1 MSWEKDVEELRRRQA
16 LAQAM
21 GGEERVAKHRALGKL
36 TVRERVDRLLDPGSF
51 HEVGSITGSAEY
63 GPNGEMI
70 GFTPVPFIFGRGLID
85 GRPVVVAG
93 DDFTVR
99 GGSAD
104 MAGKRKQEVAEQMAR
119 ELRLPMIRLID
130 GSGGGGSVK
139 TYEQTGF
146 TYVPAN
152 PAWDDVVAN
161 LATVPVVSL
170 ALGSVAGLGAARAV
184 TSHYSMIVK
193 GTAQMFIA
201 GPPVVKQIGE
211 DLTKD
216 ELGGSA
222 IHTKNGAIDDEVES
236 EVEGFA
242 RARRFLSYLPSSV
255 FDVPPRGPRTDDPA
269 RREEALIKIVP
280 QSRRQVYKMRTIVEA
295 VFDKDS
301 FFEIGRGH
309 GRSSITGLAQLDGWP
324 VAVLASDPFVYGG
337 AWTAE
342 SSLKVTRFVDFAET
356 FHLPVVHL
364 VDIPGFRIGLESE
377 QAATIRHGARAM
389 TAIYQATGPWCTIL
403 IRKAFGVAGAAMSNA
418 SRLPFRYAWPSG
430 DWGSL
435 PLEGGIEAAYRR
447 DLEAAEDPV
456 KLRAEIDER
465 LNRVRSPF
473 RTAEKF
479 GIEEIIDPRDTRK
492 VLCAFANLAAP
503 LRTPGMRATGYRP

>member
-16 LAQAM
+16 LAQEM
-21 GGEERVAKHRALGKL
+21 GGEERVAKHRSLGKL
-36 TVRERVDRLLDPGSF
+36 TVRERVDALLDPGSF

-63 GPNGEMI
+63 GPNGEMT

-119 ELRLPMIRLID
+119 ELRLPIIRLID

-211 DLTKD
+211 DLTKE

-222 IHTKNGAIDDEVES
+222 IHTKNGAIDDEV
-236 EVEGFA
+236 
-242 RARRFLSYLPSSV
+242 
-255 FDVPPRGPRTDDPA
+255 D
-269 RREEALIKIVP
+269 
-280 QSRRQVYKMRTIVEA
+280 
-295 VFDKDS
+295 
-301 FFEIGRGH
+301 
-309 GRSSITGLAQLDGWP
+309 
-324 VAVLASDPFVYGG
+324 
-337 AWTAE
+337 
-342 SSLKVTRFVDFAET
+342 
-356 FHLPVVHL
+356 
-364 VDIPGFRIGLESE
+364 
-377 QAATIRHGARAM
+377 TIRHRND
-389 TAIYQATGPWCTIL
+389 L
-403 IRKAFGVAGAAMSNA
+403 LR
-418 SRLPFRYAWPSG
+418 RLRLHRWP
-430 DWGSL
+430 
-435 PLEGGIEAAYRR
+435 
-447 DLEAAEDPV
+447 
-456 KLRAEIDER
+456 
-465 LNRVRSPF
+465 
-473 RTAEKF
+473 
-479 GIEEIIDPRDTRK
+479 
-492 VLCAFANLAAP
+492 
-503 LRTPGMRATGYRP
+503 